1 MTVFPKTFRH
11 DHVLRDEKN
20 RPLARAILRDDRVY
34 EEGEPIEVAIL
45 TVPVAKMKKVRGRTF
60 WVDGVPYR
68 IPDDL
73 SPLKLKE
80 VAGKH
85 MINNFH
91 LRPVSTDV

>member
-20 RPLARAILRDDRVY
+20 RPLARVILRDDRGYV
-34 EEGEPIEVAIL
+34 EGEPIAVAIL
-45 TVPVAKMKKVRGRTF
+45 TVPVAKMKKVQGRTF
-60 WVDGVPYR
+60 WVDGTPYR
-68 IPDDL
+68 VPDDL
-73 SPLKLKE
+73 LPMKLKE

-91 LRPVSTDV
+91 LCPVSADV